1 MVVEVSILC
10 DKVRF
15 EEKALYEKTQSM
27 GIKSKIVDAKTLSI
41 GTCSKAEDFQ
51 LGDVILQRSVSY
63 YRGLY
68 LTACLEFLGFK
79 VINRFEVGQ
88 VCGNKLITSIRLAE
102 NKIPT
107 PKTRFAFSAE
117 SGLETIKNNTGFPVV
132 LKPIVGSWGRG
143 IYPLRDLET
152 ASMIIEMREEDDSP
166 LSRIYYIQEMVDRPS
181 RDIRCIVIGDQLLT
195 AIYRYSSQSEWRTNV
210 ALGGKVELAP
220 ITKEME
226 DLALRAAKAVGGGI
240 LGVDM
245 MEDKNR
251 GLVVH
256 EVNNTV
262 EFRGAASV
270 SKADIPN
277 QMIDYAV
284 KIARK

>member
-1 MVVEVSILC
+1 MVEVSIIC

-15 EEKALYEKTQSM
+15 EEKALYEKTQKK
-27 GIKSKIVDAKTLSI
+27 GIKSKIVDAKTITI
-41 GTCSKAEDFQ
+41 GTHSKKKDFL
-51 LGDVILQRSVSY
+51 LGDVLLQRSVSY

-68 LTACLEFLGFK
+68 LTASLEYLGFK

-88 VCGNKLITSIRLAE
+88 TCGNKLITSIKLAE
-102 NKIPT
+102 NKIPS
-107 PKTRFAFSAE
+107 PKTQFAFSAE
-117 SGLETIKNNTGFPVV
+117 SGLESIKNNGFPLV

-166 LSRIYYIQEMVDRPS
+166 LSRIYYIQEMVDRPP
-181 RDIRCIVIGDQLLT
+181 RDIRCIVVGDQAVT

-210 ALGGKVELAP
+210 ARGGKVELAP
-220 ITKEME
+220 ITKEIE
-226 DLALRAAKAVGGGI
+226 DLAQRAAKAVGGGI

-245 MEDKNR
+245 MEDKHH

-270 SKADIPN
+270 SNVDIPSE
-277 QMIDYAV
+277 MIDYAV
-284 KIARK
+284 KLARK

>member
-1 MVVEVSILC
+1 MVVEVGILC

-15 EEKALYEKTQSM
+15 EEKALYEKTQSI

-41 GTCSKAEDFQ
+41 GTCSKAKDLQ

-68 LTACLEFLGFK
+68 VTACLEFLGFK

-107 PKTRFAFSAE
+107 PKTQFAFSAE
-117 SGLETIKNNTGFPVV
+117 SGLETIKNTGFPVV
-132 LKPIVGSWGRG
+132 LKPVVGSWGRG

-152 ASMIIEMREEDDSP
+152 ANMIIEMREEDDSP

-181 RDIRCIVIGDQLLT
+181 RDIRCIVIGDQVLT
-195 AIYRYSSQSEWRTNV
+195 AIYRYSSQSEWRTNI

-284 KIARK
+284 NIARK

>member
-1 MVVEVSILC
+1 MVEVSILC
-10 DKVRF
+10 DKVRY
-15 EEKALYEKTQSM
+15 EEKSLYEKAQSK
-27 GIKSKIVDAKTLSI
+27 GIKSKIVDAKTVI
-41 GTCSKAEDFQ
+41 INTHSKKKDFL
-51 LGDVILQRSVSY
+51 LGDIMLQRSVSY

-79 VINRFEVGQ
+79 VINRYEVGQ
-88 VCGNKLITSIRLAE
+88 TCGNKLITSIKLE
-102 NKIPT
+102 QNKIPT
-107 PKTRFAFSAE
+107 PKTQFAFSAE
-117 SGLETIKNNTGFPVV
+117 SGLESIKKTGFPLI

-152 ASMIIEMREEDDSP
+152 ASMIIEMREEDDNP
-166 LSRIYYIQEMVDRPS
+166 LSRIYYIQEMVDRPP
-181 RDIRCIVIGDQLLT
+181 RDIRCIVIGDQAIT
-195 AIYRYSSQSEWRTNV
+195 AIYRYSSPSEWRTNV
-210 ALGGKVELAP
+210 ARGGMVELAP

-226 DLALRAAKAVGGGI
+226 DLALKAAKAVGGGI

-270 SKADIPN
+270 SKADIPGEIIN
-277 QMIDYAV
+277 YAV
-284 KIARK
+284 KVARR

>member
-1 MVVEVSILC
+1 MVEVSIIC

-15 EEKALYEKTQSM
+15 EEKMLYEKAQRK
-27 GIKSKIVDAKTLSI
+27 GIKSKIVDAKTLTV
-41 GTCSKAEDFQ
+41 GTDSKPKDFL
-51 LGDVILQRSVSY
+51 LGDIILQRSVSY

-88 VCGNKLITSIRLAE
+88 TCGNKLITSIKLAE
-102 NKIPT
+102 NKIPS
-107 PKTRFAFSAE
+107 PKTQFAFSAE
-117 SGLETIKNNTGFPVV
+117 SGLENIKKTGFPVV

-152 ASMIIEMREEDDSP
+152 ASMIVEMREEDNSP
-166 LSRIYYIQEMVDRPS
+166 LSRIYYIQEMVDRPP
-181 RDIRCIVIGDQLLT
+181 RDIRCIVIDDQAVT

-210 ALGGKVELAP
+210 ARGGNVELAP
-220 ITKEME
+220 ITKEIE
-226 DLALRAAKAVGGGI
+226 ELALRAAKAVGGGI

-277 QMIDYAV
+277 AMIDYAV
-284 KIARK
+284 KLAKK

>member
-1 MVVEVSILC
+1 MVEVSIIC

-15 EEKALYEKTQSM
+15 EEKALYEKTQSK
-27 GIKSKIVDAKTLSI
+27 GIKSKIVDAKTITI
-41 GTCSKAEDFQ
+41 GTYSKTKDFQ

-68 LTACLEFLGFK
+68 LTACLEFLGFE
-79 VINRFEVGQ
+79 VINRFDVGQ
-88 VCGNKLITSIRLAE
+88 TCGNKLITSIKLAE
-102 NKIPT
+102 NKIPS
-107 PKTRFAFSAE
+107 PKTQFAFSAE
-117 SGLETIKNNTGFPVV
+117 SGLESIKKTGFPLV

-166 LSRIYYIQEMVDRPS
+166 LSRIYYIQEMVDRPP
-181 RDIRCIVIGDQLLT
+181 RDIRCIVIGDEVLT

-226 DLALRAAKAVGGGI
+226 DLALRAAEAVGGGI

-270 SKADIPN
+270 SRADIPN
-277 QMIDYAV
+277 QMIKYAV
-284 KIARK
+284 KLARK

>member
-1 MVVEVSILC
+1 MVEVSIVC

-15 EEKALYEKTQSM
+15 EEKTLYEKTQSK
-27 GIKSKIVDAKTLSI
+27 GIKSKIVDAKTLTI
-41 GTCSKAEDFQ
+41 GTHNKTKDFL

-68 LTACLEFLGFK
+68 LTACLEFLGYK

-88 VCGNKLITSIRLAE
+88 TCGNKLITSIKLAE
-102 NKIPT
+102 NKIPS
-107 PKTRFAFSAE
+107 PKTQFAFSAE
-117 SGLETIKNNTGFPVV
+117 SGLESIKKTGFPLV

-143 IYPLRDLET
+143 IYPLRDIET
-152 ASMIIEMREEDDSP
+152 ASVIIEMREEDDSP
-166 LSRIYYIQEMVDRPS
+166 LSRIYYIQEMVDRPP
-181 RDIRCIVIGDQLLT
+181 RDIRCIVIGDQAVT

-210 ALGGKVELAP
+210 ARGGKVELAP

-226 DLALRAAKAVGGGI
+226 DLALRAARAVGGGI

-251 GLVVH
+251 GLIVH

-277 QMIDYAV
+277 EMIDYAV
-284 KIARK
+284 RLARN

>member
-1 MVVEVSILC
+1 MVEVSIVC

-15 EEKALYEKTQSM
+15 EEKALYEKTLSK
-27 GIKSKIVDAKTLSI
+27 GIKANIVDAKTITIS
-41 GTCSKAEDFQ
+41 TNSKIKDFP
-51 LGDVILQRSVSY
+51 LIGDVILQRSISY

-68 LTACLEFLGFK
+68 LTACLEFVGFK
-79 VINRFEVGQ
+79 VINKFKVGET
-88 VCGNKLITSIRLAE
+88 CGNKLVTSIKLAE

-107 PKTRFAFSAE
+107 PRTQFAFSAE
-117 SGLETIKNNTGFPVV
+117 SGLESMKKTGFPVV

-152 ASMIIEMREEDDSP
+152 ANMIVEMREEDDSA
-166 LSRIYYIQEMVDRPS
+166 LSRIYYIQEMVDRPP
-181 RDIRCIVIGDQLLT
+181 RDIRCIVIGDQAVA

-210 ALGGKVELAP
+210 ARGGKVELAP

-226 DLALRAAKAVGGGI
+226 DLALRAAKTVGGGI

-245 MEDKNR
+245 MEDKSH
-251 GLVVH
+251 GIVVH

-270 SKADIPN
+270 SKADIPGE
-277 QMIDYAV
+277 MIDYAV
-284 KIARK
+284 NVARK

>member
-1 MVVEVSILC
+1 MVEVSIIC

-15 EEKALYEKTQSM
+15 EEKMLYEKAQSK
-27 GIKSKIVDAKTLSI
+27 GIKSKIVDGKTLTV
-41 GTCSKAEDFQ
+41 GTDSRPKDFL
-51 LGDVILQRSVSY
+51 LGDIILQRSVSY

-88 VCGNKLITSIRLAE
+88 TCGNKLITSIKLAE
-102 NKIPT
+102 NKIPS
-107 PKTRFAFSAE
+107 PKTQFAFSAE
-117 SGLETIKNNTGFPVV
+117 SGLENIKKTGFPVV

-143 IYPLRDLET
+143 IYPLRNLET
-152 ASMIIEMREEDDSP
+152 ASMIVEMREEDNSP
-166 LSRIYYIQEMVDRPS
+166 LSRIYYIQEMVDRPP
-181 RDIRCIVIGDQLLT
+181 RDIRCIVIDDQAVT

-210 ALGGKVELAP
+210 ARGGDVELAP
-220 ITKEME
+220 ITKEIE
-226 DLALRAAKAVGGGI
+226 DLAVRAAKAVGGGI

-277 QMIDYAV
+277 AMIDYAV
-284 KIARK
+284 KLARR

>member
-1 MVVEVSILC
+1 MVEVSIIC

-15 EEKALYEKTQSM
+15 EEKALYEKTQKK
-27 GIKSKIVDAKTLSI
+27 GIKSKIVDAKTITI
-41 GTCSKAEDFQ
+41 GTYSKKKDFL
-51 LGDVILQRSVSY
+51 LGDVILQRSISY

-88 VCGNKLITSIRLAE
+88 TCGNKLITSLKLAE
-102 NKIPT
+102 NKIPS
-107 PKTRFAFSAE
+107 PKTQFAFSAE
-117 SGLETIKNNTGFPVV
+117 SGLESIKNTGFPLV

-152 ASMIIEMREEDDSP
+152 ATMIIEMREEDDSP
-166 LSRIYYIQEMVDRPS
+166 LSRIYYIQEMVDRPP
-181 RDIRCIVIGDQLLT
+181 RDIRCIVVGDQAVT

-210 ALGGKVELAP
+210 ARGGKVELAP
-220 ITKEME
+220 MTKEIE
-226 DLALRAAKAVGGGI
+226 DLALRAAKAVGEGI

-245 MEDKNR
+245 MEDKNH

-270 SKADIPN
+270 SKVDIPSE
-277 QMIDYAV
+277 MIDYAV
-284 KIARK
+284 KVARK

>member
-1 MVVEVSILC
+1 MVEVSIIC

-15 EEKALYEKTQSM
+15 EEKMLYEKAQRK
-27 GIKSKIVDAKTLSI
+27 GIKSKIVDAKTLTI
-41 GTCSKAEDFQ
+41 GTDSKPKDFL
-51 LGDVILQRSVSY
+51 LGDIILQRSVSY

-88 VCGNKLITSIRLAE
+88 TCGNKLITSIKLAE
-102 NKIPT
+102 NKIPS
-107 PKTRFAFSAE
+107 PKTQFAFSAE
-117 SGLETIKNNTGFPVV
+117 SGLENIKKTGFPVV

-152 ASMIIEMREEDDSP
+152 ASMIVEMREEDNSP
-166 LSRIYYIQEMVDRPS
+166 LSRIYYIQEMVDRPP
-181 RDIRCIVIGDQLLT
+181 RDIRCIVIDDQAVT

-210 ALGGKVELAP
+210 ARGGNVELAP
-220 ITKEME
+220 ITKEIE
-226 DLALRAAKAVGGGI
+226 ELALRAAKAVGGGI

-277 QMIDYAV
+277 AMIDYAV
-284 KIARK
+284 KLAKK

>member
-1 MVVEVSILC
+1 MVEVSILC

-15 EEKALYEKTQSM
+15 EEKALFEKTQSI
-27 GIKSKIVDAKTLSI
+27 GIKSKIVDAKTLTI
-41 GTCSKAEDFQ
+41 GSYSKAKDFP

-88 VCGNKLITSIRLAE
+88 ICGNKLITSIRLAE
-102 NKIPT
+102 SKIPT
-107 PKTRFAFSAE
+107 PKTQFAFSAE
-117 SGLETIKNNTGFPVV
+117 SGLETIKNTGFPVV
-132 LKPIVGSWGRG
+132 LKPVVGSWGRG

-152 ASMIIEMREEDDSP
+152 ANMIIEMREEDDSP
-166 LSRIYYIQEMVDRPS
+166 LSRIYYIQDMVDRPP
-181 RDIRCIVIGDQLLT
+181 RDIRCIVIGDQVLT

-226 DLALRAAKAVGGGI
+226 DLALGAAEAVGGGI

-277 QMIDYAV
+277 QMIEYAV
-284 KIARK
+284 KQARK

>member
-1 MVVEVSILC
+1 MVEVSIIC

-15 EEKALYEKTQSM
+15 EEKALYEKTQKK
-27 GIKSKIVDAKTLSI
+27 GIKSKIVDAKTITI
-41 GTCSKAEDFQ
+41 GTHSKKKDFL

-68 LTACLEFLGFK
+68 LTASLEYLGFK

-88 VCGNKLITSIRLAE
+88 TCGNKLITSIKLAE
-102 NKIPT
+102 NKIPS
-107 PKTRFAFSAE
+107 PKTQFAFSAE
-117 SGLETIKNNTGFPVV
+117 SGLESIKNNGFPLV

-166 LSRIYYIQEMVDRPS
+166 LSRIYYIQEMVDRPP
-181 RDIRCIVIGDQLLT
+181 RDIRCIVVGDQAVT

-210 ALGGKVELAP
+210 ARGGKVELAP
-220 ITKEME
+220 ITKEIE

-245 MEDKNR
+245 MEDKHH

-262 EFRGAASV
+262 EFRGSCQRL
-270 SKADIPN
+270 KC
-277 QMIDYAV
+277 
-284 KIARK
+284 

>member
-1 MVVEVSILC
+1 MVEVCIIY

-15 EEKALYEKTQSM
+15 EEKALYEKTQNK
-27 GIKSKIVDAKTLSI
+27 GIKSRIVDAKTITI
-41 GTCSKAEDFQ
+41 GTDSKKKDFL
-51 LGDVILQRSVSY
+51 LGDIILQRTVSH

-68 LTACLEFLGFK
+68 LTACLEFLEFK
-79 VINRFEVGQ
+79 VINKFKVSET
-88 VCGNKLITSIRLAE
+88 CGNKLVTSIILAR

-117 SGLETIKNNTGFPVV
+117 SAQETIMKTGFPLV

-143 IYPLRDLET
+143 IFPLRDPET
-152 ASMIIEMREEDDSP
+152 ANMIVELREEDDSP
-166 LSRIYYIQEMVDRPS
+166 LSRIYYVQEMIDRPP
-181 RDIRCIVIGDQLLT
+181 RDIRCIVVGDQAVT
-195 AIYRYSSQSEWRTNV
+195 AIYRYSAQAEWRTNV
-210 ALGGKVELAP
+210 ARGGKVELAP
-220 ITKEME
+220 ITKEVE

-256 EVNNTV
+256 EINNTV
-262 EFRGAASV
+262 EFHGAATV
-270 SKADIPN
+270 SKADIPGAI
-277 QMIDYAV
+277 IDYSI
-284 KIARK
+284 KMARK

>member
-1 MVVEVSILC
+1 MVEVSIIC

-15 EEKALYEKTQSM
+15 EEKALYEKTQKK
-27 GIKSKIVDAKTLSI
+27 GIKSKIVDAKTITI
-41 GTCSKAEDFQ
+41 GTHSKKKDFL
-51 LGDVILQRSVSY
+51 LGDVLLQRSVSY

-68 LTACLEFLGFK
+68 LTASLEFLGFK

-88 VCGNKLITSIRLAE
+88 TCGNKLITSIKLAE
-102 NKIPT
+102 NKIPS
-107 PKTRFAFSAE
+107 PKTQFAFSAE
-117 SGLETIKNNTGFPVV
+117 SGLESIKNNGFPLV

-152 ASMIIEMREEDDSP
+152 ANMIIEMREEDDSP
-166 LSRIYYIQEMVDRPS
+166 LSRIYYIQEMVDRPP
-181 RDIRCIVIGDQLLT
+181 RDIRCIVVGDQAVT

-210 ALGGKVELAP
+210 ARGGKVELAP
-220 ITKEME
+220 ITKEIE

-245 MEDKNR
+245 MEDKHH

-270 SKADIPN
+270 SNVDIPSE
-277 QMIDYAV
+277 MIDYAV
-284 KIARK
+284 KLAKK

>member
-1 MVVEVSILC
+1 MVEVSILC

-15 EEKALYEKTQSM
+15 EEKALYEKTQSR
-27 GIKSKIVDAKTLSI
+27 GIDSKIVDSKTIII
-41 GTCSKAEDFQ
+41 GTNNKRIDFS

-88 VCGNKLITSIRLAE
+88 TCGNKLVTSIKLEQNR
-102 NKIPT
+102 IPT
-107 PKTRFAFSAE
+107 PKTQFAFSAE
-117 SGLETIKNNTGFPVV
+117 SGLETIKKTGLPLV
-132 LKPIVGSWGRG
+132 LKPIIGSWGRG

-152 ASMIIEMREEDDSP
+152 ASMIIEMREEDNSP
-166 LSRIYYIQEMVDRPS
+166 LSRIYYIQEMVDRPP
-181 RDIRCIVIGDQLLT
+181 RDIRCIIVGEQAIA
-195 AIYRYSSQSEWRTNV
+195 AIYRYSSEFEWRTNV
-210 ALGGKVELAP
+210 ARGGKVELAP
-220 ITKEME
+220 LTNEME
-226 DLALRAAKAVGGGI
+226 DLALRAAKAVGGGV

-245 MEDKNR
+245 MEHKDH

-270 SKADIPN
+270 SRADIPGE
-277 QMIDYAV
+277 IVDYAV
-284 KIARK
+284 KQARK

>member
-1 MVVEVSILC
+1 MVEVSIIC

-15 EEKALYEKTQSM
+15 EEKALYEKTQKK
-27 GIKSKIVDAKTLSI
+27 GIKSKIVDAKTITI
-41 GTCSKAEDFQ
+41 GTHSKKKDFL

-68 LTACLEFLGFK
+68 LTASLEYLGFK

-88 VCGNKLITSIRLAE
+88 TCGNKLITSIKLAE
-102 NKIPT
+102 NKIPS
-107 PKTRFAFSAE
+107 PKTQFAFSAE
-117 SGLETIKNNTGFPVV
+117 SGLETIKNNGFPLV

-143 IYPLRDLET
+143 IYSLRDLET
-152 ASMIIEMREEDDSP
+152 ATMIIEMREEDDSP
-166 LSRIYYIQEMVDRPS
+166 LSRIYYIQEMVDRPP
-181 RDIRCIVIGDQLLT
+181 RDIRCIVVGDQAVT

-210 ALGGKVELAP
+210 ARGGKVELAP
-220 ITKEME
+220 ITKEIE

-245 MEDKNR
+245 MEDKHH

-270 SKADIPN
+270 SNVDIPSE
-277 QMIDYAV
+277 MIDYAV
-284 KIARK
+284 KLARK

>member
-1 MVVEVSILC
+1 MVELSILC

-15 EEKALYEKTQSM
+15 EEKSLYEKAQTK
-27 GIKSKIVDAKTLSI
+27 GFESKIIDAKTISI
-41 GTCSKAEDFQ
+41 GTYNKKKDLP
-51 LGDVILQRSVSY
+51 LGDVILQRCVSY

-68 LTACLEFLGFK
+68 LSACLEYLGFK
-79 VINRFEVGQ
+79 VINKFDVGQ
-88 VCGNKLITSIRLAE
+88 ICGNKLITSIKLE
-102 NKIPT
+102 QNKIPT
-107 PKTRFAFSAE
+107 PKTQFAFSAE
-117 SGLETIKNNTGFPVV
+117 SGLETIRKTGFPVV

-152 ASMIIEMREEDDSP
+152 ASMVIEMREEDDSP
-166 LSRIYYIQEMVDRPS
+166 LSRIYYVQEMVDRPP
-181 RDIRCIVIGDQLLT
+181 RDIRCIVIGDRAVT

-210 ALGGKVELAP
+210 ARGGMVELAQM
-220 ITKEME
+220 TKEME
-226 DLALRAAKAVGGGI
+226 DLALKAAKAVGGGI

-245 MEDKNR
+245 MEDKNK

-270 SKADIPN
+270 SKVDIPSEIIN
-277 QMIDYAV
+277 YAIKV
-284 KIARK
+284 AKR

>member
-15 EEKALYEKTQSM
+15 EEKALYEKTQSI

-41 GTCSKAEDFQ
+41 GTCSKAKDLQ

-68 LTACLEFLGFK
+68 LAACLEFLGFK

-107 PKTRFAFSAE
+107 PKTQFAFSAE
-117 SGLETIKNNTGFPVV
+117 SGLETIKNTGFPVV
-132 LKPIVGSWGRG
+132 LKPVVGSWGRG

-181 RDIRCIVIGDQLLT
+181 RDIRCIVIGDQVLT

-284 KIARK
+284 NIARK

>member
-1 MVVEVSILC
+1 MVVEVSIIC

-15 EEKALYEKTQSM
+15 EEKTLYEKTQSI
-27 GIKSKIVDAKTLSI
+27 GIKSKIVDAKTLTI
-41 GTCSKAEDFQ
+41 GSYSKAKDFP

-68 LTACLEFLGFK
+68 LTASLEFLRFK

-88 VCGNKLITSIRLAE
+88 GCGNKLITSIRLAQ

-107 PKTRFAFSAE
+107 PKTQFAFSAE
-117 SGLETIKNNTGFPVV
+117 SGLESIKNNGFPLV

-181 RDIRCIVIGDQLLT
+181 RDIRCIVIGDQVLT
-195 AIYRYSSQSEWRTNV
+195 AIYRYSTQSEWRTNV
-210 ALGGKVELAP
+210 ALGGKVELASL
-220 ITKEME
+220 TK
-226 DLALRAAKAVGGGI
+226 
-240 LGVDM
+240 
-245 MEDKNR
+245 
-251 GLVVH
+251 
-256 EVNNTV
+256 
-262 EFRGAASV
+262 
-270 SKADIPN
+270 
-277 QMIDYAV
+277 
-284 KIARK
+284 

>member
-1 MVVEVSILC
+1 MVEVSILC

-15 EEKALYEKTQSM
+15 EEKSLYEKAQDQ
-27 GIKSKIVDAKTLSI
+27 GIQSKIVDAKTVSI
-41 GTCSKAEDFQ
+41 GTYSKKRDFP
-51 LGDVILQRSVSY
+51 LGDVILQRCVSY

-79 VINRFEVGQ
+79 VINRFDVGQ
-88 VCGNKLITSIRLAE
+88 TCGNKLLASIKLE
-102 NKIPT
+102 QNKIPT
-107 PKTRFAFSAE
+107 PKTQFAFSAE
-117 SGLETIKNNTGFPVV
+117 SGLESIKKNGFPLV

-152 ASMIIEMREEDDSP
+152 ANMIIEMREEDDSP
-166 LSRIYYIQEMVDRPS
+166 LSRIYYIQEMVDRPP
-181 RDIRCIVIGDQLLT
+181 RDIRCIVIGDRAIA
-195 AIYRYSSQSEWRTNV
+195 AIYRNSSQSEWRTNV
-210 ALGGKVELAP
+210 ARGGMVEVAP
-220 ITKEME
+220 ITREME
-226 DLALRAAKAVGGGI
+226 DLALKAAKAVGGGI

-245 MEDKNR
+245 MEDKNH

-270 SKADIPN
+270 SQADIPSE
-277 QMIDYAV
+277 MINYAINV
-284 KIARK
+284 ARH

>member
-1 MVVEVSILC
+1 MVELSILC

-15 EEKALYEKTQSM
+15 EEKALFEKTQSM
-27 GIKSKIVDAKTLSI
+27 GIKSKIVDAKTLTI
-41 GTCSKAEDFQ
+41 GTHSKTNDFL
-51 LGDVILQRSVSY
+51 LGEVILQRCVSY

-68 LTACLEFLGFK
+68 LTACLEFLGLK
-79 VINRFEVGQ
+79 VINRFEVAQ
-88 VCGNKLITSIRLAE
+88 ICGNKLITSISLAE

-107 PKTRFAFSAE
+107 PKTQFAFSAE
-117 SGLETIKNNTGFPVV
+117 SGLETIKKTGFPVV
-132 LKPIVGSWGRG
+132 LKPVVGSWGRG
-143 IYPLRDLET
+143 IYPLRDFET
-152 ASMIIEMREEDDSP
+152 ARMIIEMREEDDSP
-166 LSRIYYIQEMVDRPS
+166 LSRIYYIQDMVDRPP
-181 RDIRCIVIGDQLLT
+181 RDIRCIVIGDQVFT

-226 DLALRAAKAVGGGI
+226 NLALRAAEAVGGGI

-270 SKADIPN
+270 SKVDIPN
-277 QMIDYAV
+277 QIIEYAV
-284 KIARK
+284 KQARK

>member
-1 MVVEVSILC
+1 MVEVSIVC

-15 EEKALYEKTQSM
+15 EEKALYEKTQSK
-27 GIKSKIVDAKTLSI
+27 GIKSKIVDAKTI
-41 GTCSKAEDFQ
+41 TVGTYSKTKDFP

-88 VCGNKLITSIRLAE
+88 ICGNKLITSIKLAE
-102 NKIPT
+102 NKIPS
-107 PKTRFAFSAE
+107 PKTQFAFSAE
-117 SGLETIKNNTGFPVV
+117 SGLESIKKTGFPLV

-152 ASMIIEMREEDDSP
+152 ANMIIEMREEDNSP
-166 LSRIYYIQEMVDRPS
+166 LSRIYYIQEMIDRPP
-181 RDIRCIVIGDQLLT
+181 RDIRCIVIGDQAVT

-210 ALGGKVELAP
+210 ARGGNVELAP
-220 ITKEME
+220 ITKEIE

-240 LGVDM
+240 LGIDM
-245 MEDKNR
+245 MEDKNH

-256 EVNNTV
+256 EINNTV
-262 EFRGAASV
+262 EFRGAATV
-270 SKADIPN
+270 SKIDIPGE
-277 QMIDYAV
+277 MIDYAV
-284 KIARK
+284 MLARK

>member
-1 MVVEVSILC
+1 MVEVSILC

-15 EEKALYEKTQSM
+15 EEKALYEKTQSK
-27 GIKSKIVDAKTLSI
+27 GINSKIVDSKTITI
-41 GTCSKAEDFQ
+41 GTNSKRNDFP
-51 LGDVILQRSVSY
+51 LGDVLLQRSVSY

-88 VCGNKLITSIRLAE
+88 TCGNKLITSIKLEQNR
-102 NKIPT
+102 IPT
-107 PKTRFAFSAE
+107 PKTQFAFSAE
-117 SGLETIKNNTGFPVV
+117 SGLEAIKKTGLPLV
-132 LKPIVGSWGRG
+132 LKPIIGSWGRG

-152 ASMIIEMREEDDSP
+152 ASMIIEMREEDNSP
-166 LSRIYYIQEMVDRPS
+166 LSRIYYIQEMVDRPP
-181 RDIRCIVIGDQLLT
+181 RDIRCIIVGEQAIA
-195 AIYRYSSQSEWRTNV
+195 AIYRYSSEFEWRTNV
-210 ALGGKVELAP
+210 ARGGKVELAP
-220 ITKEME
+220 LTNEME
-226 DLALRAAKAVGGGI
+226 DLAFRAAKAVGGGI

-245 MEDKNR
+245 MEHKDD

-270 SKADIPN
+270 SKADIPGE
-277 QMIDYAV
+277 IVDYAA
-284 KIARK
+284 KQARN